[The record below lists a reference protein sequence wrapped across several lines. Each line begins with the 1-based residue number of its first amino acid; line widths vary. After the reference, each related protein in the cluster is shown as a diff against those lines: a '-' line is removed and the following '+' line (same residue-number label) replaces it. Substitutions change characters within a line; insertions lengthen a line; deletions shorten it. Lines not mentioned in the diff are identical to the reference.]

1 LAATTLPAV
10 ASALRQSSTPAAQR
24 VTKEQ
29 LRCAEELK
37 RFSLTEAQETMAIPG
52 VERDLANYGM
62 LRKIPVPLDTEP
74 AFTFTPALG
83 KKYPAPA
90 KRLAPNKPRV
100 PDFKSVE
107 DLAFFTTLELAE
119 LVRTRKVTSRALT
132 EMYLARLKKYG
143 PKLHCVVTITEELA
157 LKQADAA
164 DSEIRRG
171 KHRGLLHGI
180 PWGAKDLFATKGIPT
195 TWGAEPFRKQV
206 VDYDSAVVERLN
218 AAGAVLV
225 AKLSLGE
232 LAAGNGRWFEG
243 MTRNPWNPSDANGG
257 SSGSSAGSAAATAA
271 GLVSFSLGS
280 ETTGSIVSPCARC
293 GATGLRPTF
302 GRISRYGAMSLCWT
316 LDKVGP
322 ICRSVEDCAAVL
334 YYIYGPDGRDTTVA
348 DIPFGWEPATYD
360 LKKLR
365 IGYLKA
371 EFDSRPKEQKAVYDA
386 ALDALKS
393 AGLDPQPMELP
404 PTASP
409 SLKIIAT
416 AEAAAAFDDITRDG
430 QVDAL
435 ASQSTNGWP
444 NIFRTARFVPAVEYV
459 RAQRIRKLL
468 MRDMADVMSRW
479 DVFLAPAPTSDSS
492 LASNMTGQPAVVLPC
507 GFINGQPLAMVF
519 IGRVYEEAPVLHAAM
534 AFEQATKWHTM
545 RPDLSQA

>member
-1 LAATTLPAV
+1 LH
-10 ASALRQSSTPAAQR
+10 
-24 VTKEQ
+24 
-29 LRCAEELK
+29 CAEELK
-37 RFSLTEAQETMAIPG
+37 GFALTEAQETMALPG
-52 VERDLANYGM
+52 VERDLANYEM
-62 LRKIPVPLDTEP
+62 LRKISVPLDTEP
-74 AFTFTPALG
+74 AFTFTPALTG
-83 KKYPAPA
+83 RTYPSPA
-90 KRLAPNKPRV
+90 KRLTPNKPRL
-100 PDFKSVE
+100 PEFKSVE
-107 DLAFFTTLELAE
+107 DLAFSTTLELAE

-132 EMYLARLKKYG
+132 EMYLARLKRYG

-157 LKQADAA
+157 LKQADLA

-171 KHRGLLHGI
+171 KYRGVLHGI

-195 TWGAEPFRKQV
+195 TWGAEPFRQQV
-206 VDYDSAVVERLN
+206 LDYDAAVVERLN

-232 LAAGNGRWFEG
+232 LAAGNGRWFDG

-257 SSGSSAGSAAATAA
+257 SSGSSAGSAAAAAA
-271 GLVSFSLGS
+271 GLVGFTLGS

-365 IGYLKA
+365 IGYLKT
-371 EFDSRPKEQKAVYDA
+371 EFDSRPKEQRIVYDA
-386 ALDALKS
+386 ALEAMRS
-393 AGLDPQPMELP
+393 AGVDLQPMELP

-416 AEAAAAFDDITRDG
+416 AEAAAAFDDITRGG
-430 QVDAL
+430 QVDTL
-435 ASQSTNGWP
+435 AGQSTNGWP

-468 MRDMADVMSRW
+468 MRDMAVLMSRW

-492 LASNMTGQPAVVLPC
+492 LASNMTGQPAVVAPC

-519 IGRVYEEAPVLHAAM
+519 IGRLYEEASVAHAAL
-534 AFEQATKWHTM
+534 AFEQLTKWHTM
-545 RPDLSQA
+545 RPDLSHA